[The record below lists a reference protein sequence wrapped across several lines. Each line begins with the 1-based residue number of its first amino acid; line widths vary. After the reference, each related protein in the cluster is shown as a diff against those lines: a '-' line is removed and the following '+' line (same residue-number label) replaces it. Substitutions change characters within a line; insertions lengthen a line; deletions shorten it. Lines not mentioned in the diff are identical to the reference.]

1 MLDSCRDIEDALVAN
16 TQLDMFI
23 TIEKR
28 NIDVNIESL
37 SDPVFPV

>member
-1 MLDSCRDIEDALVAN
+1 MLVSCRDIEDALVAKK
-16 TQLDMFI
+16 QLDMFI